1 MRFGQ
6 LLLYATSASKSEASK
21 PFPLSL
27 YPAQHGIRLFSSNE
41 PKRHSFTQRNQ
52 NYAFHAGRGLTLCTN

>member
-27 YPAQHGIRLFSSNE
+27 
-41 PKRHSFTQRNQ
+41 
-52 NYAFHAGRGLTLCTN
+52 TLCTN